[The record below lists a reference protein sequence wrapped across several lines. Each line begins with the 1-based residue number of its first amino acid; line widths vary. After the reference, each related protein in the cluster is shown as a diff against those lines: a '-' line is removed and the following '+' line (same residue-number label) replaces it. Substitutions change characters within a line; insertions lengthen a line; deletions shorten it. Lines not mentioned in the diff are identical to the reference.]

1 MAWSNSKAFARYV
14 ERFLS
19 RGAAYDLDTDTYK
32 VALYNNT
39 GTPDN
44 TVATGVLT
52 AYNGAASQWV
62 VANEVTGTGWS
73 AGGVSLS
80 GVTVAQSSANIT
92 FDATDTS
99 ASTVTVSGTFGC
111 LVYNTNVTTDATNA
125 GVSYHYFG
133 GSQSCTAATFTI
145 VWAATGLVQFQC

>member
-19 RGAAYDLDTDTYK
+19 RGAAYDLDTDSYK
-32 VALYNNT
+32 VAVYNNT

-44 TVATGVLT
+44 TVTTGALT

-73 AGGVSLS
+73 AGGVAIS
-80 GVTVAQSSANIT
+80 GVTVAQSSANVT

-99 ASTVTVSGTFGC
+99 ATTVTLSGAFGA
-111 LVYNTNVTTDATNA
+111 LVYTTTVVTDATNA

-133 GSQSCTAATFTI
+133 GSQSVTAGTFTI
-145 VWAATGLVQFQC
+145 VWAATGIVQFQC